1 VPPAPFFA
9 FFLFCPAP
17 FTLYRSF
24 NEIEKRR
31 GEQTQA
37 MPQKKS
43 GGTEMRHRLI

>member
-1 VPPAPFFA
+1 VP
-9 FFLFCPAP
+9 C
-17 FTLYRSF
+17 TLYRSF

-43 GGTEMRHRLI
+43 GGTELRHRLIFNQLNQFNQ